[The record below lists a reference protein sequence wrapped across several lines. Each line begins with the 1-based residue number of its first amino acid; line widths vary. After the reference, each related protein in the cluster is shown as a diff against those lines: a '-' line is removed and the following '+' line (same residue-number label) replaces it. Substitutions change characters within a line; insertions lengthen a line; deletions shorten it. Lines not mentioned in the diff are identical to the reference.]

1 VPAVAAPVAEPVAS
15 RGIPAL
21 GLLLAFA
28 LPLGFLALV
37 IEHPSVDSRWEN
49 HAAHFWIV
57 LAAASANAALGYA
70 VSVAGRRR
78 RDARL
83 FLVSLAFIAAAGFL
97 GLHALATPGVLIG
110 KNAGF
115 ELATPVGLAVAGAFA
130 AVSGLELG
138 PRAAARVMRASTPL
152 LVGLGALLAAWGAV
166 SIAEAWPLSG
176 PLAAEQL
183 DGAQISLA
191 AVGVVLY
198 AAASAGYLR
207 LYRRRR
213 ALVLLAVTLAFGLLA
228 EAMLVIV
235 WARNWRASWW
245 EWHLL
250 MLLGFAAIALSA
262 RREWH
267 EERFSPLYLERTL
280 AGARDVSILFADLQ
294 GYTSF
299 AERTPSA
306 EVAAMLSAYF
316 ERLVP
321 MLEAAGG
328 EVHQIIGD
336 AVMVIFNKQD
346 DQPDH
351 AARAAR
357 AGLELQAVSG
367 AVAEDRPD
375 WPRFRVGVNSGEVH
389 AGVIGA
395 QRGHRKHGVVG
406 DTVNLAARLEAQAPA
421 GKVVVGGETAR
432 RLAAGALLER
442 LPELYVKGKEAPVE
456 AYVLH
461 NL

>member
-1 VPAVAAPVAEPVAS
+1 VSAVA
-15 RGIPAL
+15 
-21 GLLLAFA
+21 LLLALA

-37 IEHPSVDSRWEN
+37 IEHPSVDGRWEN

-83 FLVSLAFIAAAGFL
+83 FLVSVAFIAAAGFL

-110 KNAGF
+110 GKNAGF
-115 ELATPVGLAVAGAFA
+115 ELATPVGLAVAGLLA
-130 AVSGLELG
+130 AVSGLELA
-138 PRAAARVMRASTPL
+138 PPAASRVMRASTPL
-152 LVGLGALLAAWGAV
+152 LAGLGTLLAAWAAV
-166 SIAEAWPLSG
+166 SVADVWPLHR

-183 DGAQISLA
+183 DGAQVALA
-191 AVGVVLY
+191 AAGGVLY
-198 AAASAGYLR
+198 AAATVGYLR
-207 LYRRRR
+207 LYLRRR
-213 ALVLLAVTLAFGLLA
+213 ALVLLGVTLAFALLA

-262 RREWH
+262 RSEWY
-267 EERFSPLYLERTL
+267 EERFSALYLERTL
-280 AGARDVSILFADLQ
+280 AGARDVSILFADLK

-299 AERTPSA
+299 AERTSPA
-306 EVAAMLSAYF
+306 DCAAMLRAYF

-321 MLEAAGG
+321 QLEAAGG
-328 EVHQIIGD
+328 NVNQIVGD
-336 AVMVIFNKQD
+336 ELMVIFNKDD

-351 AARAAR
+351 APRAA
-357 AGLELQAVSG
+357 AAALELQAE
-367 AVAEDRPD
+367 ADRVARGRPE

-395 QRGHRKHGVVG
+395 ARGHRKHGVIG
-406 DTVNLAARLEAQAPA
+406 DTVNLAARLQSEAPA
-421 GKVVVGGETAR
+421 GKVVVGAETAR
-432 RLAAGALLER
+432 RLGAGALLER
-442 LPELYVKGKEAPVE
+442 LPELHVKGKEAVVE
-456 AYVLH
+456 AFLLH
-461 NL
+461 RL